1 MNNTDPT
8 IKQTIKKMII
18 IKNTRK
24 KTQVLA
30 NSNKSDA
37 SLH

>member
-8 IKQTIKKMII
+8 IKQYIKKII
-18 IKNTRK
+18 IKNIQEK